1 MESERERIIAQ
12 FNAIESKKEQDT
24 LLSGLIAILPVKQRR
39 SRKPEG
45 EEACH
50 DFSYQYFV
58 NTSNEGK
65 CTRIFVYMEAFCSIF
80 GTTRDRIRSI
90 RKALATKGT

>member
-1 MESERERIIAQ
+1 MKCERERIIAP

-65 CTRIFVYMEAFCSIF
+65 CTRILFVLRPFAQYLEPPGIEFEQYA
-80 GTTRDRIRSI
+80 
-90 RKALATKGT
+90 KP

>member
-45 EEACH
+45 EETCH

-65 CTRIFVYMEAFCSIF
+65 CTRIFVCVEAFCSIF

-90 RKALATKGT
+90 RKALATTGT